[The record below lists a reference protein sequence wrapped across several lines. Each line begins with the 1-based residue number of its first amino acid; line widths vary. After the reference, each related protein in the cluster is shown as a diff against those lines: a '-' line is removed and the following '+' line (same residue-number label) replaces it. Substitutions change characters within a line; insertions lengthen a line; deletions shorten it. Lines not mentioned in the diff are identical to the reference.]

1 MMEYRWQ
8 FLFPEHILGR
18 GLDYYDKEH
27 VGKLTVEKN
36 RLYAAVRGTK
46 IYEVEIEFGENIVKE
61 VYCSCPYAEE
71 RQICK
76 HIAAVLYAFEG
87 DQKAQEKMKRYR
99 IKTSPERL
107 VTEAEEEVIRE
118 FLVRALHEDERL
130 LRRFR
135 AFLEPESLK
144 KEMGKA
150 KRRIENH
157 MKAYRS
163 DRGTIRYYV
172 MEEFLDGLRDLFDEE
187 ARLLME
193 GRCYEEV
200 LELFRYLIDTLGTVL
215 MDDPGDSMSMLLMD
229 CQDLCMESLSEVTPS
244 EKKNMFSWLKRK
256 LSEVSDVYW
265 KEMLEHLLLN
275 GFDEPEFISS
285 KLHYVEE
292 RIHKH
297 ERKGKQRYNNS
308 VLGYWVMQYV
318 EISRQMGADEVKLKK
333 IIEAYWH
340 VYEIRIQY
348 IQKCVESEKYEE
360 AIAILKESIGL
371 KSLLGRSDHEMKVM
385 LKDLYLWTE
394 NLEGY
399 EKVLTDLV
407 IHDFWGDLDDYRE
420 LKSFYEEKNWPAK
433 RENIL
438 ERLSQSRYVDRIYK
452 EEGLYDRLID
462 FVMNAEG
469 LEELERYEEDLRQR
483 YPREILEKY
492 TEELR
497 KLARKR
503 GGRSHYGYLIL
514 ILGKMRALPGGEDQ
528 IIELLDSWRQA
539 FPGRKVMQEEMNIF
553 RENHLQK

>member
-8 FLFPEHILGR
+8 FLFPEHILET

-36 RLYAAVRGTK
+36 RLYATVRGTK

-99 IKTSPERL
+99 VQTSPERL

-187 ARLLME
+187 ASLLME

-229 CQDLCMESLSEVTPS
+229 CQDLCMESLSEVTAS

-265 KEMLEHLLLN
+265 NEMLEHLLLN
-275 GFDEPEFISS
+275 GFDVPEFLSS

-292 RIHKH
+292 RIHEH

-318 EISRQMGADEVKLKK
+318 EISRQMGADEAKLKR
-333 IIEAYWH
+333 IIEAYWY

-348 IQKCVESEKYEE
+348 IQECVESEKYEE
-360 AIAILKESIGL
+360 AIAILKDSIGL
-371 KSLLGRSDHEMKVM
+371 KSLPYRSDHEMKVM
-385 LKDLYLWTE
+385 LKDLYLWTD

-399 EKVLTDLV
+399 EKMLTDLV

-452 EEGLYDRLID
+452 EEGLYDRLLD

-497 KLARKR
+497 KLASKR
-503 GGRSHYGYLIL
+503 GGRSHYGYLIS